1 MDDKRL
7 FEGKRELR
15 WTQSGSALITF
26 IQEDVAIADE
36 LWDRWIAV
44 FSKPGIERLFVCAWG
59 AIQPTHQQWR
69 RANKAMRDRGYAVT
83 CVTEN
88 RHTMALIKAASWVG
102 TKAQAFAWNQLHDA
116 CEYAG
121 VSKDERVE
129 IKAKVVA
136 LRDAFGRVASDVTI
150 GRVNQP
156 RVSIFGDLSYSS
168 EEIQQRLDELQV
180 QLRKLKTKP
189 TAPAGQ

>member
-15 WTQSGSALITF
+15 WTQSGRALITF
-26 IQEDVAIADE
+26 VQEDVAIADE

-44 FSKPGIERLFVCAWG
+44 FSKPEIERLFVCTWG

-69 RANKAMRDRGYAVT
+69 RANKAMRDRGYPVT

-121 VSKDERVE
+121 VTKEDRVE
-129 IKAKVVA
+129 IKAKIVA

-150 GRVNQP
+150 GRTNQP

>member
-1 MDDKRL
+1 MDKRA
-7 FEGKRELR
+7 FEGRRELR
-15 WTQSGSALITF
+15 WTQAGGVLISF

-36 LWDRWIAV
+36 LWDRWIAALSQPEV
-44 FSKPGIERLFVCAWG
+44 ERLFVGCWG
-59 AIQPTHQQWR
+59 AIQPSHQQWR
-69 RANKAMRDRGYAVT
+69 RATKAMRERGFQVAFL
-83 CVTEN
+83 TES
-88 RHTMALIKAASWVG
+88 RHTMALVKAASWVG

-121 VSKDERVE
+121 VERDDRVE
-129 IKAKVVA
+129 IKAKIVA
-136 LRDAFGRVASDVTI
+136 LRDALGRLVSDVTV

-180 QLRKLKTKP
+180 QLRKLKGKP
-189 TAPAGQ
+189 ATDPAGQ